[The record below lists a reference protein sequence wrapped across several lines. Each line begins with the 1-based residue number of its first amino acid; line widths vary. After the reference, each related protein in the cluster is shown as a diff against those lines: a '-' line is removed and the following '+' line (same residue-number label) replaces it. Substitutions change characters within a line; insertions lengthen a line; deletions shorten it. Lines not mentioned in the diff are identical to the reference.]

1 MYKIIT
7 NIEETFDKVT
17 TSEIRERLGK
27 YLDLTKTFII
37 EEKYID
43 RYWREE
49 FSIHYSKTF
58 YKDVDKFTTGV
69 HLIKEKISKIDN
81 ITEDNYLGYFI
92 LRPI

>member
-1 MYKIIT
+1 MLKMYIVT
-7 NIEETFDKVT
+7 ENLGETFDKVI

-58 YKDVDKFTTGV
+58 YKDVDKFT
-69 HLIKEKISKIDN
+69 H
-81 ITEDNYLGYFI
+81 Y
-92 LRPI
+92 